1 MMPAHRGKSFE
12 ELRLEDYQR
21 ETDPDDPFIAA
32 TKRHW
37 RVAAM
42 NGDALAAANAAF
54 AAVAAERD
62 RLAVERDGLAAAASG
77 RLAFR
82 APSPVA
88 DLRVSRDKPFV
99 FGADVAEERVVTP
112 ETHSDK
118 PFAFGAS
125 ASGQE
130 DAVTPDKKPFVFGAT
145 AAEPRV
151 VTPET
156 HSDKPFAFGANASGQ
171 EEPFVFGAKVDK

>member
-1 MMPAHRGKSFE
+1 MMPAYSGKSFE

-21 ETDPDDPFIAA
+21 ADADPDHPLAA
-32 TKRHW
+32 ANHHW

-42 NGDALAAANAAF
+42 KGDALAAANAAF

-62 RLAVERDGLAAAASG
+62 RLAVERDGLAAAAAG

-82 APSPVA
+82 ASNPVVEVSPA
-88 DLRVSRDKPFV
+88 
-99 FGADVAEERVVTP
+99 
-112 ETHSDK
+112 
-118 PFAFGAS
+118 
-125 ASGQE
+125 
-130 DAVTPDKKPFVFGAT
+130 KPFVFGAT

-171 EEPFVFGAKVDK
+171 PEEEPFVFGAKPL